1 METKQTY
8 QSPLSDR
15 YASEEMKSLFSPQ
28 FKYSTWRRLWLT
40 LAEVEKLLGLPISNE
55 QIDEMKKHLLNIDFK
70 GVEEHEKKLKHNV
83 LAHMEAFG
91 EQCPLAKPI
100 IQLGASPSYV
110 TDNTN
115 MIQMRDGLQI
125 LIDKLVK
132 VIKQLSSFARKNLN
146 LACLPFTHF
155 QPTQLTTVGERTC
168 LWIQELSMDLQELE
182 LRKKSLRFLGVKG
195 VTGSQAPIFAL
206 FDNNHEKVQT
216 LEHLVSSKMG
226 FPHLSLVSSAT
237 YSRKQDVF
245 VLNALTGVGISAHKF
260 ATDFRLLVGL
270 KEMEESFDGIQ
281 SESNGD
287 RVCAFS
293 RFLIS
298 LSDNP
303 VYTAAFQWLERS
315 LDDSINSSLFTRDA
329 FLTADAILE
338 LLTKITSNIVIYPK
352 MIAKHIQEELP
363 FIAAKNIVMAS
374 IKKNGERPEIHEKVR
389 LHSQAA
395 NKRVKE
401 EGVPNDLLERLLQ
414 DADLKLTEHELRQ
427 ILNAEN
433 FIGRAPQQTKDFL
446 DKEIDPL
453 VDKYQN
459 DPKDAF
465 NLIDQ

>member
-1 METKQTY
+1 MAMKYTY

-28 FKYSTWRRLWLT
+28 FKHSTWRKLWLT
-40 LAEVEKLLGLPISNE
+40 LAQVEKLLGQPISVE
-55 QIDEMKKHLLNIDFK
+55 QIDEMKKQLLNIDYK
-70 GVEEHEKKLKHNV
+70 RVEEHEKKLKHDV
-83 LAHMEAFG
+83 LAHIQAFG

-100 IQLGASPSYV
+100 IQLGASTCYV

-132 VIKQLSSFARKNLN
+132 VIQQLSSFARKNVSI
-146 LACLPFTHF
+146 ACLPFTHF
-155 QPTQLTTVGERTC
+155 QPTHLTTVGERAC
-168 LWIQELSMDLQELE
+168 LWIQELYMDLQELE
-182 LRKKSLRFLGVKG
+182 LRKKSLRFLGLKG
-195 VTGSQAPIFAL
+195 ITGSEARILAL

-226 FPHLSLVSSAT
+226 FPHLSLISSAT

-245 VLNALTGVGISAHKF
+245 VLNALTGIGISAHKF
-260 ATDFRLLVGL
+260 ATDIRLLVGL
-270 KEMEESFDGIQ
+270 KEMEESFEGIQ

-298 LSDNP
+298 LSANP
-303 VYTAAFQWLERS
+303 AYTAAFQWLERS
-315 LDDSINSSLFTRDA
+315 LDDSINSCLFTRDA

-338 LLTKITSNIVIYPK
+338 LLSRITSNIIIYPK
-352 MIAKHIQEELP
+352 MISKHIQEELP
-363 FIAAKNIVMAS
+363 FVAAENIVMAC
-374 IKKNGERPEIHEKVR
+374 IKKNGDRPEIYDKVR

-395 NKRVKE
+395 NQRVKE
-401 EGVPNDLLERLLQ
+401 EGVPNDFMERLLK
-414 DADLKLTEHELRQ
+414 DDDLKLTEYELRQ
-427 ILNAEN
+427 IMNVEH

-453 VDKYQN
+453 VNKYQN